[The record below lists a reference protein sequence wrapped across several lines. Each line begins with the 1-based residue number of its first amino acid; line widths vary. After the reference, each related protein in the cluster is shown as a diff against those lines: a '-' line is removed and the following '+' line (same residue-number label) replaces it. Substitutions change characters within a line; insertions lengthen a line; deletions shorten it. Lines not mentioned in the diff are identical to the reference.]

1 MRHLSTLCLS
11 LLLLAGVTA
20 CGQKGPLTLPAE
32 PAAQL
37 ASEKATSENVQ

>member
-32 PAAQL
+32 PAAQFAPEKV
-37 ASEKATSENVQ
+37 ASERAQ